1 MTSVVSRRCRLCKI
15 SLTWSVSFWSSF
27 FFSFISV
34 SGSVIWDCH
43 TAQEKKIKKQNLGE
57 RKWKTCP
64 SVFLY
69 LARGFFIIKVLGCKQ
84 MSAEPSPVQTS
95 DRTGRRFVLSA
106 AATHLAALCWGRCL
120 RQRRKK
126 CDAGSDVLLIP
137 LSAGCCSR
145 RILPKRCSNRLS
157 YFCLIQLFVA
167 VFMFDFELV
176 WMKTQKLEWS
186 GAPSELFDQSEIFL
200 KEGVDY

>member
-1 MTSVVSRRCRLCKI
+1 MNCSAELSQSLNVAWLLL
-15 SLTWSVSFWSSF
+15 SLTAAGFAKFPWHDLFHFEVLF

-84 MSAEPSPVQTS
+84 MSAEPSPVQTC
-95 DRTGRRFVLSA
+95 DRTGRRFVPSA

-120 RQRRKK
+120 RQRRKSVM
-126 CDAGSDVLLIP
+126 SDQT
-137 LSAGCCSR
+137 C
-145 RILPKRCSNRLS
+145 
-157 YFCLIQLFVA
+157 Y
-167 VFMFDFELV
+167 
-176 WMKTQKLEWS
+176 
-186 GAPSELFDQSEIFL
+186 
-200 KEGVDY
+200 